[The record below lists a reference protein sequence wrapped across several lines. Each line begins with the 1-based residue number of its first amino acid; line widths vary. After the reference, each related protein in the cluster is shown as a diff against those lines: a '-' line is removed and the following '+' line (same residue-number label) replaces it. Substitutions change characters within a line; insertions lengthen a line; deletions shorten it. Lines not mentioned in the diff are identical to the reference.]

1 MAYPIDKKYYIN
13 RQPELL
19 KQFEQ
24 EMKYWSP
31 FVFSRYGEIQGYKIL
46 AQTRQEFEILI
57 PKIPYIG
64 GDENAFT
71 KNFVESVMYLA
82 LYQAMQAAGFAVEET
97 GRILYEAGLVKY
109 RRPAVTP
116 PKTNLIPKQVTER
129 RLNTAALSQERRY
142 PADYV
147 FTFVP
152 GTSKTFDYGFD
163 FTECATQKLYKAH
176 GAEELLP
183 YYCYLDFVSAKV
195 RGVKFTRTQN
205 LYAGQTKCNHRF
217 KTNGVTKAPWPPPF
231 LKRKKKW
238 PRLMSL

>member
-13 RQPELL
+13 RKPELL
-19 KQFEQ
+19 KQFEK

-31 FVFSRYGEIQGYKIL
+31 IVFSRYGEIQGYKIL
-46 AQTRQEFEILI
+46 VQTRQEFEKLI
-57 PKIPYIG
+57 PEIPYIG
-64 GDENAFT
+64 GDENVFT

-82 LYQAMQAAGFAVEET
+82 LYRTMRSADFTVEET

-109 RRPAVTP
+109 RRPVVIP
-116 PKTNLIPKQVTER
+116 PKEKLTPRKVMER
-129 RLNTAALSQERRY
+129 RQKTAALSQERRY

-147 FTFVP
+147 YTFVP
-152 GTSKTFDYGFD
+152 GAGKKFDYGFD

-195 RGVKFTRTQN
+195 RGFKFTRTQN
-205 LYAGQTKCNHRF
+205 LYAGHSRCNHRF
-217 KTNGVTKAPWPPPF
+217 KVGGVTKAPWPPPF
-231 LKRKKKW
+231 LKRKKK
-238 PRLMSL
+238 